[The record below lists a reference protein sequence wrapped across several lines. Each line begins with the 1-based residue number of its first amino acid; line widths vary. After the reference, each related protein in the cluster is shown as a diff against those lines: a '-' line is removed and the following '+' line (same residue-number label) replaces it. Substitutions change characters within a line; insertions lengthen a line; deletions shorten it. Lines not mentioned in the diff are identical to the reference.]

1 MLDVSSHRTLWAFT
15 KGFVQAECS
24 SKAKFRWWNLN
35 EVWSLF
41 FFFPFFNF
49 WCDLLDKTVFGK
61 HFSLVFSLLF
71 LPPLLKGEW
80 IDITCCIPTC
90 LCSPWCIAGTFSLA
104 QMVLF
109 LQRWQRFSGC
119 KQVRP
124 QKSGKLK
131 SVSKD
136 QLESHIQGWGT
147 LWHVAVLNTGMGYSS
162 PLACMLGVSGSR
174 DIGGVM
180 LLQQLSNGQSAA
192 CVWRCLLLCVERGKA
207 LYPHCNYSRSLRTA
221 VSRSS

>member
-1 MLDVSSHRTLWAFT
+1 MILLERSAAGCRAGVPGQPQWLVLFPARRCCWHLGEEFFRSLQQLDVGCFKSPHTVGFYQGLCSSWKQF
-15 KGFVQAECS
+15 QAEIQAM
-24 SKAKFRWWNLN
+24 KL
-35 EVWSLF
+35 EWSVVTF

-80 IDITCCIPTC
+80 IDITYCIPTC
-90 LCSPWCIAGTFSLA
+90 LCFPWCVAGTFSLA

-124 QKSGKLK
+124 QKSGKLE
-131 SVSKD
+131 VSK
-136 QLESHIQGWGT
+136 
-147 LWHVAVLNTGMGYSS
+147 
-162 PLACMLGVSGSR
+162 
-174 DIGGVM
+174 
-180 LLQQLSNGQSAA
+180 
-192 CVWRCLLLCVERGKA
+192 
-207 LYPHCNYSRSLRTA
+207 
-221 VSRSS
+221 